1 MILEGLVVG
10 MFQSNCYVVG
20 SESTRE
26 AIVIDPGEDAERILA
41 LLERLQLKT
50 ESVVVTH
57 AHVDHIGALES
68 VREATGASV
77 AMHRDAF
84 GSSRKDAPLLRAML
98 GIDTGDL
105 SEPGLYL
112 EDGDKLTLGDLE
124 FEVVFC
130 PGHAFG
136 HICLYGEGV
145 VFTGDALFAGGIGRF
160 DLPGGDGKLLYQ
172 SIRDKL
178 LKLPEDTIVLPG
190 HGPSSSIGEEKRT
203 NPFLLNPRMYMRID
217 VD

>member
-26 AIVIDPGEDAERILA
+26 AIVIDPGEEAERILA
-41 LLERLQLKT
+41 LLERLQLKA

-77 AMHRDAF
+77 AMHREAF
-84 GSSRKDAPLLRAML
+84 DSSRKDAPLLRAML

-112 EDGDKLTLGDLE
+112 EDGDKLTLGDIE

-136 HICLYGEGV
+136 HICIYGEGV

-178 LKLPEDTIVLPG
+178 LTLPEDTIVLPG
-190 HGPSSSIGEEKRT
+190 HGPSSTIGEEKRT
-203 NPFLLNPRMYMRID
+203 NPFLLNPRMYMGID